1 MGPGFESPLG
11 HHVGAKSAL
20 LRRLFMLTHK
30 KASSARSLAPPFQ
43 IATASLGFDLV
54 LGADLIAVHLY
65 CCDSSNERGS
75 TFEADFLDCPKSRPL
90 FYPQSLVIQEFYRDK
105 LSVRIWTPKSKQ
117 LKMTTEA
124 AENLESEP
132 LFPEPEL
139 LLFPEKCVLILL
151 WRLKVQ
157 SGMRALLIVIME
169 SKLYT
174 NYT

>member
-1 MGPGFESPLG
+1 M
-11 HHVGAKSAL
+11 
-20 LRRLFMLTHK
+20 
-30 KASSARSLAPPFQ
+30 
-43 IATASLGFDLV
+43 
-54 LGADLIAVHLY
+54 
-65 CCDSSNERGS
+65 
-75 TFEADFLDCPKSRPL
+75 
-90 FYPQSLVIQEFYRDK
+90 QEFYRDK